1 MSAAVMSAIA
11 VVSAAGISAFFA
23 WLSHRGNAKVEQV
36 AAVLDAYNE
45 IVKNLQSELRRVQA
59 ELDSVREAMADCE
72 RRSAELREELE
83 EMKTEMAGLKPTKV
97 TAPARKRSP
106 KAS

>member
-36 AAVLDAYNE
+36 AAVLDA
-45 IVKNLQSELRRVQA
+45 ST
-59 ELDSVREAMADCE
+59 
-72 RRSAELREELE
+72 RS
-83 EMKTEMAGLKPTKV
+83 
-97 TAPARKRSP
+97 
-106 KAS
+106 